1 MTYRRSILSA
11 AIVTCLGVAVQAH
24 AQDAQPTGTQ
34 ATDLDTVVVTGIRG
48 SIEKALD
55 AKRDAA
61 THVEVVTAE
70 DIGKLPAKNVADTL
84 RQLPGVNIASS
95 SASEGGF
102 DEADRV
108 SLRGTNP
115 SLTQTLV
122 NGHTIGTG
130 DWFVLSQVGNVGRS
144 VSYSL
149 YPSEIVDRVV
159 VHKTSEAK
167 LVEGGTAGSVNIITR
182 RPLQFAEPLTIQGS
196 IGAVAQALRE
206 DLGGTVDANN
216 DITAKLL
223 PENSRSHATV
233 ITRENG
239 VFCGKRWVEEVF
251 IQLAGD
257 DVTIIW
263 HVDDGDVINTNQSLF
278 ELEGPSRVL
287 LTGERTALNFVQTL
301 SGVASK
307 VRHYVEL
314 LEGTNTQLLDTRKTL
329 PGLRSALKYAV
340 LCGGGANHR
349 LGLSDAFLI
358 KENHIIASGSV
369 RQAVEKASWLHPDA
383 PVEVEVENLEE
394 LDEALKA
401 GADII
406 MLDNFETE
414 QMREA
419 VKRTNG
425 KALLEVSGNVTDKT
439 LREFAETGV
448 DFISVGALTKHVQ
461 ALDLS
466 MRFR

>member
-1 MTYRRSILSA
+1 
-11 AIVTCLGVAVQAH
+11 
-24 AQDAQPTGTQ
+24 
-34 ATDLDTVVVTGIRG
+34 
-48 SIEKALD
+48 
-55 AKRDAA
+55 
-61 THVEVVTAE
+61 
-70 DIGKLPAKNVADTL
+70 
-84 RQLPGVNIASS
+84 
-95 SASEGGF
+95 
-102 DEADRV
+102 
-108 SLRGTNP
+108 
-115 SLTQTLV
+115 
-122 NGHTIGTG
+122 
-130 DWFVLSQVGNVGRS
+130 
-144 VSYSL
+144 
-149 YPSEIVDRVV
+149 
-159 VHKTSEAK
+159 
-167 LVEGGTAGSVNIITR
+167 
-182 RPLQFAEPLTIQGS
+182 
-196 IGAVAQALRE
+196 
-206 DLGGTVDANN
+206 
-216 DITAKLL
+216 
-223 PENSRSHATV
+223 
-233 ITRENG
+233 
-239 VFCGKRWVEEVF
+239 
-251 IQLAGD
+251 
-257 DVTIIW
+257 
-263 HVDDGDVINTNQSLF
+263 
-278 ELEGPSRVL
+278 
-287 LTGERTALNFVQTL
+287 
-301 SGVASK
+301 K

-448 DFISVGALTKHVQ
+448 
-461 ALDLS
+461 
-466 MRFR
+466 